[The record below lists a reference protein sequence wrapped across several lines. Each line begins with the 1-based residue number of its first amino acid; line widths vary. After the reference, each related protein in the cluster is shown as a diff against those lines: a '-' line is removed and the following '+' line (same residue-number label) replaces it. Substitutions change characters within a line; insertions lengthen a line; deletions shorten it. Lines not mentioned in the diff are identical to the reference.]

1 MKGCRNCACWQA
13 LEEFLDRIYPATQ
26 GKKAQLGLC
35 KRYAPRPLTPETGA
49 GAVGGAVGGTA
60 GGTAGDTA
68 GGTAGAAEPRWST
81 FWPQVASDDWCG
93 EWDPQFD

>member
-1 MKGCRNCACWQA
+1 MKGCRSCSCWQA
-13 LEEFLDRIYPATQ
+13 LEEFLDRIDPATQ

-35 KRYAPRPLTPETGA
+35 KRYAPRPLTPEAGA
-49 GAVGGAVGGTA
+49 GDANG
-60 GGTAGDTA
+60 
-68 GGTAGAAEPRWST
+68 AEPRWNT

>member
-1 MKGCRNCACWQA
+1 MKSCRTCSCWQA
-13 LEEFLDRIYPATQ
+13 LEEFLDRIDPATQ
-26 GKKAQLGLC
+26 GKQAQLGLC

-49 GAVGGAVGGTA
+49 GAEGGAEGGA
-60 GGTAGDTA
+60 GS
-68 GGTAGAAEPRWST
+68 GAARRWNT

>member
-13 LEEFLDRIYPATQ
+13 LEEFLDRIDPATQ

-35 KRYAPRPLTPETGA
+35 KRYAPRPLTPGA
-49 GAVGGAVGGTA
+49 GAGEVDGMVGGAA
-60 GGTAGDTA
+60 
-68 GGTAGAAEPRWST
+68 PRWST